1 MAFKHMGAS
10 TEKHTWKYPHK
21 ARCIYSGNTGT
32 VYSKYEKITE
42 PWQQERLDSVYMAR
56 YCACKRCVS
65 ERERNKRLKAALEA
79 SGATESLKAM
89 GW

>member
-21 ARCIYSGNTGT
+21 ARCIYSKNTGT
-32 VYSKYEKITE
+32 VYSRYKEVTE
-42 PWQQERLDSVYMAR
+42 PWQQERLDAVFMSR
-56 YCACKRCVS
+56 DCTCKKCV
-65 ERERNKRLKAALEA
+65 EKREENKKLEAALRA
-79 SGATESLKAM
+79 DGATESLKAM